1 MDTGNL
7 LFDFAHDTYRV
18 QLEQMRGT
26 QARNAL
32 MLVALS
38 ALTGL
43 VGVAGW
49 NYLGTGLG
57 LSGGN
62 RWLLALYNLPL
73 VLAFLSLLL
82 SLFHLRA
89 AAGQPRHVS
98 LVSSEEWQ
106 KVRTQYRLVRKH
118 AASDEDLTE
127 RFLPSL
133 LDASEQNADINE
145 RERMY
150 FGRSMMYGVN
160 TLVLVL
166 VQALVHYAAMAIV
179 LHRGLPPLM

>member
-26 QARNAL
+26 QARNAQ

-38 ALTGL
+38 LMTGV

-49 NYLGTGLG
+49 TYIGTGLG
-57 LSGGN
+57 LSWGS

-73 VLAFLSLLL
+73 VLSVLSLFL

-89 AAGQPRHVS
+89 ASGQPHHVS
-98 LVSSEEWQ
+98 LVSGEEWQ
-106 KVRTQYRLVRKH
+106 KVRVQYRLVREH

-133 LDASEQNADINE
+133 LDASERNAAINE

-150 FGRSMMYGVN
+150 FGRSMLYAVN
-160 TLVLVL
+160 ALVLVL
-166 VQALVHYAAMAIV
+166 AQALVHYAAMAIT
-179 LHRGLPPLM
+179 LHRGFPPLM